1 MKSTKR
7 LMKSEREVEEICRK
21 QVEVYLTEKY
31 EAIAQNAAY
40 QAFAVMMCVLNR
52 QYGFG
57 KTRLHR
63 LKNDVESE
71 FVKMKTSFLGRD
83 YSVNDCVKYL
93 KDNYDID
100 FSKSNYEGWEFDD

>member
-21 QVEVYLTEKY
+21 QVEEYLTENY

-52 QYGFG
+52 Q
-57 KTRLHR
+57 
-63 LKNDVESE
+63 
-71 FVKMKTSFLGRD
+71 
-83 YSVNDCVKYL
+83 
-93 KDNYDID
+93 
-100 FSKSNYEGWEFDD
+100 

>member
-7 LMKSEREVEEICRK
+7 LMKSEREVEKICRK
-21 QVEVYLTEKY
+21 QVEEYLTEKY

-40 QAFAVMMCVLNR
+40 QAFAAMMCVLNR

-63 LKNDVESE
+63 LKNDVEAE

-83 YSVNDCVKYL
+83 YSVNDCVKYM

-100 FSKSNYEGWEFDD
+100 FSKWNDGGWEFDD